1 MDWKLIVESGASIRH
16 ILASHGSTKTGKQT
30 TMRKLTNLLT
40 NWWNKRE
47 RISRLILNG
56 LNSMVHIENEAN
68 NARHYFAKSSSA
80 WSNQGLVMCLLS
92 ILNQM
97 RLYGGNIYLSIYLI
111 IQLEI

>member
-56 LNSMVHIENEAN
+56 LNSWFTLKMKQITHVTSLPSPVGPDPI
-68 NARHYFAKSSSA
+68 R
-80 WSNQGLVMCLLS
+80 V
-92 ILNQM
+92 
-97 RLYGGNIYLSIYLI
+97 
-111 IQLEI
+111 